1 MIATNFRIDIQTIKL
16 DIKFEYF
23 IKIYNLQGFKKKL
36 IINNLDH
43 FLLLA
48 K

>member
-1 MIATNFRIDIQTIKL
+1 L

-23 IKIYNLQGFKKKL
+23 IKIYNLQGFQRNW
-36 IINNLDH
+36 IPNNLDH

-48 K
+48 KWT